1 MVYAGRKARAALRRA
16 GSVDSRD
23 SRIKQTQQQQ
33 DSQSPSPRPGS
44 SHALRISLQGL
55 NRNVLKQSLGQLLQ
69 GKLDEASSDT
79 DSLEIVVSGQ
89 LRLQSSPSPRHRAAS
104 PSPTP
109 QQRQHVTSTGSNGSD
124 GSLGSSTIRR
134 FEQQLNATREAVA
147 AAAERA
153 GRAPLQG
160 VLRDMQSMIT
170 RMEAIC
176 AAEGN
181 ADASAAAVCSSP
193 KRGSPHQSPHAQHQQ
208 QMQSPQQQ
216 SKHYW
221 SPTANSAA
229 RGRSPVPHM
238 IASSAQRLTYSTSRR
253 PGSAGSSLGEWQ
265 EPQINGQSPRGA
277 GAGLLQPCSSAFAR
291 NRSPRRQGQGQGPK
305 VKSPDKHKL
314 RGRLHWIQ
322 DRLAKLEVRREA
334 QTDGLKANA
343 CLVTACVGTSTGC
356 SMPGGTCVY
365 GLGACRGCSLLQC
378 GISIQSAVNQRI

>member
-1 MVYAGRKARAALRRA
+1 
-16 GSVDSRD
+16 VDSRD
-23 SRIKQTQQQQ
+23 SPIKQTQQQQ

-69 GKLDEASSDT
+69 GKLDEATSDT

-89 LRLQSSPSPRHRAAS
+89 LRLQSSPSPRHRASS
-104 PSPTP
+104 PSPSP

-170 RMEAIC
+170 RMEAAC
-176 AAEGN
+176 TAEGN
-181 ADASAAAVCSSP
+181 GDAAAAAAC
-193 KRGSPHQSPHAQHQQ
+193 GSPNRASPRQHYRHSPHHSPHAQYQQ
-208 QMQSPQQQ
+208 HMQSPQQQ

-229 RGRSPVPHM
+229 RSRSPVPHM
-238 IASSAQRLTYSTSRR
+238 TASSPQHLTYSTSRR

-265 EPQINGQSPRGA
+265 EPQSRGHSPRGA
-277 GAGLLQPCSSAFAR
+277 SAGLLQPCASAFAR
-291 NRSPRRQGQGQGPK
+291 NRSPRRQGQGPGSK

-322 DRLAKLEVRREA
+322 DRLAKLEVRGDA
-334 QTDGLKANA
+334 QTGWFESRCMPDD
-343 CLVTACVGTSTGC
+343 CLLSVWCA
-356 SMPGGTCVY
+356 
-365 GLGACRGCSLLQC
+365 GCSLP
-378 GISIQSAVNQRI
+378 GGVPV